1 MPGVICKRLILKIR
15 KMNDYLTRL
24 TAAVNRE
31 IIKGIERQNGTLEAA
46 MHYALS
52 VNGKRLRPLL
62 FLALLDAYHK
72 DSEKYLGLASAL
84 EIIHTYSL
92 IHDDL
97 PVMDNDD
104 LRRGLPTVH
113 KKFNEA
119 LALLAGDTLLTFAF
133 EKIAAAPL
141 PPEKIVAIIGII
153 TRCIGKDG
161 MAKGQALDL
170 EFRGEVL
177 AIETIHRLKT
187 AELIK
192 GSLLAAAQVIDL
204 NAAQQLLLARAGIA
218 MGLGFQLADD
228 LLDISGD
235 EQKVGKKLNKDRSN
249 QSPNAVLYFGLPAV
263 QAKID
268 EYYREVLALISELKV
283 DFPPF
288 LLLLEN
294 MFYRSQ

>member
-1 MPGVICKRLILKIR
+1 LKILKT
-15 KMNDYLTRL
+15 NDYLPL
-24 TAAVNRE
+24 LSAAVNRE
-31 IIKGIERQNGTLEAA
+31 ILAGIDPKKGTLEAA

-62 FLALLDAYHK
+62 FLTLLDAFHK

-119 LALLAGDTLLTFAF
+119 IALLAGDTLLTFAF
-133 EKIAAAPL
+133 EKIASAPL
-141 PPEKIVAIIGII
+141 PAEKTVAIIGIV

-161 MAKGQALDL
+161 MAQGQALDL
-170 EFRGEVL
+170 EFRGDMP
-177 AIETIHRLKT
+177 AIEMIHRLKT

-192 GSLLAAAQVIDL
+192 GALLTAAQVIDL
-204 NAAQQLLLARAGIA
+204 KAAEQRLLSRAGIA
-218 MGLGFQLADD
+218 MGMGFQLADD

-235 EQKVGKKLNKDRSN
+235 EQKVGKKLNKDQAN
-249 QSPNAVLYFGLPAV
+249 QSPNAVLYLGLPAV
-263 QAKID
+263 KAKID
-268 EYYREVLALISELKV
+268 EYYLEALALIRELKI

-288 LLLLEN
+288 LSLLES

>member
-1 MPGVICKRLILKIR
+1 MS
-15 KMNDYLTRL
+15 DYLARR
-24 TAAVNRE
+24 TASINRE
-31 IIKGIERQNGTLEAA
+31 LLSGLDPRKGTLEAA
-46 MHYALS
+46 MHYALT

-62 FLALLDAYHK
+62 FLALLDAYRR
-72 DSEKYLGLASAL
+72 DGEEFVGLASAL

-104 LRRGLPTVH
+104 LRRGMPTVH

-119 LALLAGDTLLTFAF
+119 IALLAGDTLLTFAF
-133 EKIAAAPL
+133 EKIASAPL
-141 PPEKIVAIIGII
+141 PPEKIVAIITIV

-161 MAKGQALDL
+161 MAQGQALDL
-170 EFRGEVL
+170 EFSGAAQ

-192 GSLLAAAQVIDL
+192 GSLLAAAEVADL
-204 NAAQQLLLARAGIA
+204 DGGQKALLARAGIA

-228 LLDISGD
+228 LLDITGD
-235 EQKVGKKLNKDRSN
+235 EQTVGKKLNKDKSN
-249 QSPNAVLYFGLPAV
+249 QSPNAVLYFGLPVV
-263 QAKID
+263 QAKI
-268 EYYREVLALISELKV
+268 EAYHREALARIHELKI

-288 LLLLEN
+288 LQLLEN
-294 MFYRSQ
+294 MLFRSQ

>member
-1 MPGVICKRLILKIR
+1 LTTQ
-15 KMNDYLTRL
+15 KMNEYLPRL
-24 TAAVNRE
+24 TEQINRE
-31 IIKGIERQNGTLEAA
+31 ILSGIDPQRGTLEAA
-46 MHYALS
+46 MHYALA
-52 VNGKRLRPLL
+52 VPGKRLRPLL
-62 FLALLDAYHK
+62 FLALLDAFHK
-72 DSEKYLGLASAL
+72 DAEKYIGLASAL

-141 PPEKIVAIIGII
+141 PAEKIVAIVGII

-161 MAKGQALDL
+161 MAQGQALDL
-170 EFRGEVL
+170 EFNGD
-177 AIETIHRLKT
+177 AQMIATIHRLKT

-204 NAAQQLLLARAGIA
+204 NAAQQMLLARAGIA

-228 LLDISGD
+228 LLDITGD
-235 EQKVGKKLNKDRSN
+235 EQKVGKKLHKDRTN
-249 QSPNAVLYFGLPAV
+249 QSPNAVLYSGLPEV
-263 QAKID
+263 KAKIAG
-268 EYYREVLALISELKV
+268 YHREALGLIDELKI

-288 LLLLEN
+288 LSLLEN
-294 MFYRSQ
+294 MLFRSQ

>member
-1 MPGVICKRLILKIR
+1 
-15 KMNDYLTRL
+15 MNDYLPRL
-24 TAAVNRE
+24 TERLNRE
-31 IIKGIERQNGTLEAA
+31 LLSGIDPQKGTLAAA
-46 MHYALS
+46 MRYALA
-52 VNGKRLRPLL
+52 VPGKRLRPLL
-62 FLALLDAYHK
+62 FLSLLDAYHQ
-72 DSEKYLGLASAL
+72 DAEKFIGLASAL

-97 PVMDNDD
+97 PAMDNDD

-141 PPEKIVAIIGII
+141 PAEKTVAVIGII

-161 MAKGQALDL
+161 MAQGQALDL
-170 EFRGEVL
+170 EFRGDVQ
-177 AIETIHRLKT
+177 AIATIHRLKT

-192 GSLLAAAQVIDL
+192 GSLLAAAQVIGL
-204 NAAQQLLLARAGIA
+204 TAVEQQLLARAGIA

-228 LLDISGD
+228 LLDITGD
-235 EQKVGKKLNKDRSN
+235 EQKVGKKLKKDRSN
-249 QSPNAVLYFGLPAV
+249 QSPNAVLYLGLPAV
-263 QAKID
+263 KAMID
-268 EYYREVLALISELKV
+268 GHYREALAVIGELKI

-288 LLLLEN
+288 LHLVEN
-294 MFYRSQ
+294 MLFRSQ